1 MKRVEIDWDDVKK
14 LAHIQCTIAEI
25 AAFLDVSVE
34 TMHRRAKQEYDTTI
48 GSLIQK
54 WGESGRCSL
63 RRKQWHL
70 AEKSAT
76 MAIFLGK
83 NMLGQADKVDLND
96 DTKKLIRDYM
106 MNEASE
112 YKRQIQNDDT
122 V

>member
-1 MKRVEIDWDDVKK
+1 MDI
-14 LAHIQCTIAEI
+14 C
-25 AAFLDVSVE
+25 VE
-34 TMHRRAKQEYDTTI
+34 TLATRAKEDYETTI
-48 GSLIQK
+48 GILVQK
-54 WGESGRCSL
+54 WGESGKCSL

-112 YKRQIQNDDT
+112 YRRITADQADPSNA
-122 V
+122 